1 VVLQF
6 ADSSQTW
13 PAQTHSL
20 FRTEGR
26 AKRPSVLF
34 FIVEP
39 QGSGFEQG
47 TEELTM
53 NISRQK
59 SKIGLMQGIA
69 LAAVLLALTGGL
81 AWGMG
86 SRVPAVGMEV
96 EDFRL
101 TDLDGRQQSLSQY
114 RGKIVLVNF
123 WATWCKPCTTEM
135 PAMQASFD
143 KLRDKGFVVLAINEL
158 EDDAK
163 VREHIKQY
171 GHTFPV
177 LMDRDNK
184 VANQFGVF
192 GLPVSVF
199 IDEKGRVQEYIKGGL
214 LTEDKINQTV
224 LRIQG
229 GKPIQAASAR

>member
-1 VVLQF
+1 MKSRSMKTVQVV
-6 ADSSQTW
+6 
-13 PAQTHSL
+13 
-20 FRTEGR
+20 
-26 AKRPSVLF
+26 
-34 FIVEP
+34 I
-39 QGSGFEQG
+39 
-47 TEELTM
+47 
-53 NISRQK
+53 
-59 SKIGLMQGIA
+59 
-69 LAAVLLALTGGL
+69 VLLVALVGL
-81 AWGMG
+81 PALNGWSMG
-86 SRVPAVGMEV
+86 SRVPTVGSQA

-101 TDLDGRQQSLSQY
+101 TDLDGKSQSLSQY

-135 PAMQASFD
+135 PAMQSSFD

-184 VANQFGVF
+184 VANQFGVY

-199 IDEKGRVQEYIKGGL
+199 IDQEGRVQEYIKGGL
-214 LTEDKINQTV
+214 LTEQKIDDV
-224 LRIQG
+224 LAKIQ
-229 GKPIQAASAR
+229 KQEQVPTATLR

>member
-1 VVLQF
+1 MRSTRYGRYVL
-6 ADSSQTW
+6 A
-13 PAQTHSL
+13 A
-20 FRTEGR
+20 
-26 AKRPSVLF
+26 
-34 FIVEP
+34 
-39 QGSGFEQG
+39 
-47 TEELTM
+47 
-53 NISRQK
+53 
-59 SKIGLMQGIA
+59 A
-69 LAAVLLALTGGL
+69 LAFAVAGTMGL
-81 AWGMG
+81 PQSWSMG
-86 SRVPAVGMEV
+86 SRVPAVGMPVDE
-96 EDFRL
+96 FRL
-101 TDLDGRQQSLSQY
+101 TDLDGKAHSLSQY

-163 VREHIKQY
+163 VRDHIKQY

-199 IDEKGRVQEYIKGGL
+199 IDEKGVVQEYLKGGL

-224 LRIQG
+224 QRIQG
-229 GKPIQAASAR
+229 NKPVQAASAR